1 MPEAFDKPV
10 RLRTG
15 GKINLFLR
23 ITGVRPD
30 AYHTLSTLFV
40 RLPEP
45 CDELILRP
53 AAGTGLKVRCAE
65 PGIDPARNTLT
76 AAYALYADAVGFA
89 PGLEAELVKGIP
101 HGAGL
106 GGGSADAALLLTWLQ
121 ARCPAPLDAGAFNA
135 LAVRV
140 GADVPFFLASGPC
153 LGEGV
158 GERLTPCR
166 PPLDGVYA
174 LLVCPG
180 VHIDTKWAYAAW
192 DRENAAGAL
201 TALGKADKNHRS
213 SFLWPWVVEN
223 CFEPVVFA
231 AYPPLARLKTRL
243 VREGA
248 AAAGMSGSGSALF
261 GLFRDQ
267 GAARSAARRLRE
279 EGTAPGV
286 VYGPFLF
293 PGYRGADGN

>member
-1 MPEAFDKPV
+1 MAESPEAPT

-30 AYHTLSTLFV
+30 GYHELSTLFV
-40 RLPEP
+40 RLPQP

-53 AAGTGLKVRCAE
+53 VAGTGLSVRCAE
-65 PGIDPARNTLT
+65 PDIDPARNTLT
-76 AAYALYADAVGFA
+76 GAYELYAEATGFA
-89 PGLEAELVKGIP
+89 PGLDVELVKGIP

-106 GGGSADAALLLTWLQ
+106 GGGSADAALLLGWLQ
-121 ARCPAPLDAGAFNA
+121 ARCPAPLDSAALNA

-140 GADVPFFLASGPC
+140 GADVPFFFASGPC

-174 LLVCPG
+174 VLVCPG
-180 VHIDTKWAYAAW
+180 THIDTKWAYAAW
-192 DRENAAGAL
+192 DRATTSGAL
-201 TALGKADKNHRS
+201 TGFVKADKNHRS
-213 SFLWPWVVEN
+213 SFLWPWTVEN

-231 AYPPLARLKTRL
+231 AYPRLARLKARL

-267 GAARSAARRLRE
+267 GAARSAACRLRE
-279 EGTAPGV
+279 EGTAADFA

-293 PGYRGADGN
+293 SA

>member
-1 MPEAFDKPV
+1 MREDSATPEI
-10 RLRTG
+10 LRTG

-30 AYHTLSTLFV
+30 GYHELSTLFV

-45 CDELILRP
+45 CDELTLRP
-53 AAGTGLKVRCAE
+53 VAGTGLALRCAA
-65 PGIDPARNTLT
+65 PGIDPGRNTLT
-76 AAYALYADAVGFA
+76 RAYDLYAGATGFA
-89 PGLEAELVKGIP
+89 PGLDAELVKGIP
-101 HGAGL
+101 LGAGL
-106 GGGSADAALLLTWLQ
+106 GGGSADAALVLGWLQ
-121 ARCPAPLDAGAFNA
+121 KRCPAPLDAAALNA

-140 GADVPFFLASGPC
+140 GADVPFFFASGPC

-166 PPLDGVYA
+166 PPLGGVYA
-174 LLVCPG
+174 VLVCPG
-180 VHIDTKWAYAAW
+180 VHVDTRRAYAAW
-192 DRENAAGAL
+192 DREAAAGAL
-201 TALGKADKNHRS
+201 TAFAKADKNHRS
-213 SFLWPWVVEN
+213 SFLWPWTVEN

-231 AYPPLARLKTRL
+231 AHPPLAHLKTRL

-261 GLFRDQ
+261 GLFRDK
-267 GAARSAARRLRE
+267 GTARGAARRLRE
-279 EGTAPGV
+279 EGTADFA

-293 PGYRGADGN
+293 RE